1 MTMMFDTRNAVQ
13 RLIRG
18 GLSETQSDAVV
29 DVTRDATREMVT
41 RDVLQAALE
50 HTKDQLRIEIWR
62 VVAFQT
68 IVFAGIVAA
77 LTKL

>member
-41 RDVLQAALE
+41 RECPAS
-50 HTKDQLRIEIWR
+50 
-62 VVAFQT
+62 
-68 IVFAGIVAA
+68 GS
-77 LTKL
+77 